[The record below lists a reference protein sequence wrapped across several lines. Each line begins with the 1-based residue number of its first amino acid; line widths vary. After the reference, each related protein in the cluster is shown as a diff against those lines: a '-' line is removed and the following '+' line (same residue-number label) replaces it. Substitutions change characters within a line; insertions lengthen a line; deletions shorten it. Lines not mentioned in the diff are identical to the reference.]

1 MEMMAARYDE
11 QARDAGIYLVSA
23 CGFDCIPN
31 DMGALLLQ
39 RSFNGELAYME
50 SYMSVSRGVSWVVVF
65 VLFLFIYLFI
75 YIYLF
80 IFAFFV
86 CLF

>member
-1 MEMMAARYDE
+1 MRYDE

-39 RSFNGELAYME
+39 KSFNGELAYME
-50 SYMSVSRGVSWVVVF
+50 SYMSVSKGVSKGRQAVRWGVWLQA
-65 VLFLFIYLFI
+65 VLKMADTSSLWTKKQ
-75 YIYLF
+75 
-80 IFAFFV
+80 
-86 CLF
+86 